1 MPEETILKFP
11 YVKEVVRDPISKE
24 VGEACRPII
33 PVRLIHENRSCR
45 FLGLIDSGAD
55 ECTFP
60 GTIAE
65 FLGHNLARGKV
76 RVFTGIG
83 GAVVSYLHQT
93 DLEISGIRLRT
104 NIYYSNEWNKMGFGL
119 LGQAGF
125 FTHFKVT
132 LDHKNKEILL
142 IRNR

>member
-1 MPEETILKFP
+1 MPEEKLIKFP
-11 YVKEVVRDPISKE
+11 YVREVIRDPISKE

-33 PVRLIHENRSCR
+33 PVRLIRENKSCR

-60 GTIAE
+60 GAIAE
-65 FLGHNLARGKV
+65 FLGHNLMRGKA
-76 RVFTGIG
+76 RVFSGIG

-93 DLEISGIRLRT
+93 DLEISGIRFRT

-125 FTHFKVT
+125 FSHFKVL
-132 LDHKNKEILL
+132 LDHRAKEIVLTHH
-142 IRNR
+142 R

>member
-1 MPEETILKFP
+1 MLKEKALKFP
-11 YVKEVVRDPISKE
+11 YVREVIRDPISKE
-24 VGEACRPII
+24 VGEAFRPVI
-33 PVRLIHENRSCR
+33 PVRLIHQNKSCR

-60 GTIAE
+60 GVIAE
-65 FLGHNLARGKV
+65 FLGHDLAKGKA
-76 RVFTGIG
+76 RIFTGIG

-93 DLEISGIRLRT
+93 ELEINGIRFRT

-125 FTHFKVT
+125 FTHFKVM
-132 LDHKNKEILL
+132 LDHQNKEIILT
-142 IRNR
+142 RNC

>member
-1 MPEETILKFP
+1 M
-11 YVKEVVRDPISKE
+11 
-24 VGEACRPII
+24 
-33 PVRLIHENRSCR
+33 RLAYQGKAYT

-60 GTIAE
+60 GAIAE
-65 FLGHNLARGKV
+65 FLGHNLAKGKA

-93 DLEISGIRLRT
+93 EIEAAGIRFRT

-125 FTHFKVT
+125 FTHFKIT
-132 LDHKNKEILL
+132 LDHRNKEIALSH
-142 IRNR
+142 NR